1 MIAKKNK
8 KIESDPL
15 FSFKKVL
22 KLIKKKIIIFKS
34 KLIKYTVWL
43 TALAYV
49 LWIQSNSEQVG
60 TGW

>member
-34 KLIKYTVWL
+34 KLIKYTV
-43 TALAYV
+43 
-49 LWIQSNSEQVG
+49 
-60 TGW
+60 